1 MSQRSTNLI
10 RYLKTAPIFRHTL
23 VGITL
28 ESGTDFPRVY
38 TSLLHESILH
48 FVMKDIGGMC
58 GRCGVKNPGENLN
71 EYPWLVAIKETVL
84 DQDFHHTGTLVSRE
98 WVVTAA
104 SSSVNIYGLRF
115 IV

>member
-1 MSQRSTNLI
+1 
-10 RYLKTAPIFRHTL
+10 
-23 VGITL
+23 
-28 ESGTDFPRVY
+28 
-38 TSLLHESILH
+38 
-48 FVMKDIGGMC
+48 MC

-104 SSSVNIYGLRF
+104 SILASDRPTARQNFLAKVGPKSFDSGTYRVSKKRMF
-115 IV
+115 FVQIVQLCTFCCLSCIIFAQF